1 MDVDCHPCA
10 SKQEQIVKIACGEQG
25 LGRAVARSR
34 RSRWC
39 KGRSG
44 VRGRTAPER
53 RTVKL
58 RYFASSCEKVST
70 KNSICGSR
78 LATVRLSRSTV
89 SCRPG
94 GGTAELRCGVRRP
107 ILSCI
112 NKACAKGG
120 RRAWHGG
127 CFAREQCM
135 WTHVCRRSHRS
146 ATRNPQLGGGRG
158 LGGIPAEGRPHEQHA
173 LFGRCQCACTG
184 LAGGPW
190 RPPSL
195 PHWTQQDFSKSV
207 KSPCCLSPSC
217 LSPRVVFH
225 CHRVVRTPFIGALGG
240 AVGFSIKLQMQK
252 TKTLL
257 T

>member
-1 MDVDCHPCA
+1 MKG
-10 SKQEQIVKIACGEQG
+10 SKWGSREVRN
-25 LGRAVARSR
+25 RAVNG
-34 RSRWC
+34 
-39 KGRSG
+39 KVEVLG
-44 VRGRTAPER
+44 
-53 RTVKL
+53 KL
-58 RYFASSCEKVST
+58 MREGLDEKLGLWLEVGHFQIFPIDRFLPT
-70 KNSICGSR
+70 R
-78 LATVRLSRSTV
+78 
-89 SCRPG
+89 
-94 GGTAELRCGVRRP
+94 GGTAELRCGFGSP

-158 LGGIPAEGRPHEQHA
+158 LGGIPAEGRPHEQRP
-173 LFGRCQCACTG
+173 LFGRRQCACTG

-207 KSPCCLSPSC
+207 KSP
-217 LSPRVVFH
+217 
-225 CHRVVRTPFIGALGG
+225 
-240 AVGFSIKLQMQK
+240 
-252 TKTLL
+252 
-257 T
+257 